1 MRFAERRVGCRAA
14 DGFVAAEGDFGATE
28 ERSGIA
34 SRGVDGDGLVVLLV
48 ARMGNVVW
56 VGS

>member
-14 DGFVAAEGDFGATE
+14 DGFVAAEGATE
-28 ERSGIA
+28 EKSGIA
-34 SRGVDGDGLVVLLV
+34 PRGVDGDGLVVLLV